1 MKECSA
7 EVRLLVGYLVRQVPQ
22 IAAQFSKA
30 GVVGRDTEE
39 TGGLQGTVVKTN
51 CKLHWASTG
60 LRRPAQESGEM
71 RSTLAN

>member
-30 GVVGRDTEE
+30 GDVGRDTEE
-39 TGGLQGTVVKTN
+39 TLGV
-51 CKLHWASTG
+51 S
-60 LRRPAQESGEM
+60 RAQ
-71 RSTLAN
+71 